1 MDRYFNSSLWF
12 FRLRDLVPDDSGKY
26 TCIVTNPY
34 GSINHTFTLKV
45 VVKPQSRP
53 ILQSDLPRNTTVK
66 LGDNATMECIV
77 LVSGTLP
84 DFRWL
89 KWDKNIT
96 SQPKMNGMMKASGSN
111 KLIDPIHYK
120 TIKDGEYHGMQLEI
134 YNVSDNDLGLYT
146 CFVSNHIGYDYNSA
160 FLIKSEERP
169 RPTTSEKYP
178 PRIRLISRDN
188 GIVKIKN
195 TQLVDAGNYTCIAAN
210 SLGSVNATLELH
222 VRQ

>member
-1 MDRYFNSSLWF
+1 
-12 FRLRDLVPDDSGKY
+12 
-26 TCIVTNPY
+26 
-34 GSINHTFTLKV
+34 
-45 VVKPQSRP
+45 
-53 ILQSDLPRNTTVK
+53 
-66 LGDNATMECIV
+66 MECIV

-96 SQPKMNGMMKASGSN
+96 SQPKMNGMMKANGSN
-111 KLIDPIHYK
+111 KLIDPVHYK

-169 RPTTSEKYP
+169 RPTTSGKAFDG
-178 PRIRLISRDN
+178 RASF
-188 GIVKIKN
+188 IV
-195 TQLVDAGNYTCIAAN
+195 
-210 SLGSVNATLELH
+210 LGQYFFLFFLC
-222 VRQ
+222 